1 MHHQRLM
8 SAALAIGTL
17 GLATSASAAPGG
29 VHASARASAAAPSV
43 SVRSTKYG
51 KILVDSK
58 GNTLYL
64 WAKDK
69 QKNKTV
75 CSDACESVWPLALV
89 SGTPTAGPGVSA
101 SMLGSIPVTDS
112 RIKRELTYNG
122 HPLYRFVSDAKPGK
136 ITGQANKTF
145 GAPWWLVSPAGTAI
159 TKRG

>member
-17 GLATSASAAPGG
+17 GLA
-29 VHASARASAAAPSV
+29 ASAAAASGVHVSARTSAAASSV

-64 WAKDK
+64 WVKDK

-89 SGTPTAGPGVSA
+89 NGTPTAGPGVSA

-112 RIKRELTYNG
+112 STKRELTYNG
-122 HPLYRFVSDAKPGK
+122 HPLYRYVSDVKPGQ
-136 ITGQANKTF
+136 ITGQANTTF
-145 GAPWWLVSPAGTAI
+145 GAPWWLVSPAGNAI
-159 TKRG
+159 TKKA